1 MQCPND
7 YNLKIADRLNRFIFL
22 TILECIRSYTE
33 QDRVDSTHLDASGL
47 EVSRGNFNIS
57 ILVLSVYYQNIVLFK
72 LRYLLLVGTN
82 MLVSP
87 SARGAH
93 KEN

>member
-1 MQCPND
+1 
-7 YNLKIADRLNRFIFL
+7 
-22 TILECIRSYTE
+22 
-33 QDRVDSTHLDASGL
+33 
-47 EVSRGNFNIS
+47 
-57 ILVLSVYYQNIVLFK
+57 VLFK

>member
-33 QDRVDSTHLDASGL
+33 QDRVNSTLLDASGL

>member
-22 TILECIRSYTE
+22 TILECIRSHTE
-33 QDRVDSTHLDASGL
+33 QDRVDSTLLDASGL

>member
-22 TILECIRSYTE
+22 TILECIRSHTE
-33 QDRVDSTHLDASGL
+33 QDRVDSTLLDASGL

-57 ILVLSVYYQNIVLFK
+57 LFILSVYYQNIVLFK

>member
-7 YNLKIADRLNRFIFL
+7 YNLKIADRFNRFIFL
-22 TILECIRSYTE
+22 TILECIRSHTE
-33 QDRVDSTHLDASGL
+33 QDRVDSTLLDASGL

>member
-22 TILECIRSYTE
+22 TILECIRSHTE
-33 QDRVDSTHLDASGL
+33 QDRVDSTLLDASGL

-57 ILVLSVYYQNIVLFK
+57 ILILSVYYQNIVLFK